1 MEMMRNPHAM
11 QQAMRNQDLQMSHIE
26 NIPGGFNALRR
37 MYEEVHEP
45 MMEAT
50 QSMATGGAAAGSPS
64 STSTTSSSAAPTNS
78 ALPNPWGQRP
88 SGSTSGPNPFSG
100 APLPNPFGAAFPGA
114 AGFGNLPTMDPA
126 QMNSMMQ
133 NPMMQQMMQQMLQ
146 DPNALEQVP
155 QLNVQR

>member
-50 QSMATGGAAAGSPS
+50 QSMAMGGAAAGSPS
-64 STSTTSSSAAPTNS
+64 STSTSSTASSAAPTNS

-88 SGSTSGPNPFSG
+88 SGSTSG

-114 AGFGNLPTMDPA
+114 AGFGNPA

-155 QLNVQR
+155 QMNVQ